1 MANDSDSHKLAL
13 KRLRDGTKL
22 VYYCDGKIYLEG
34 LKESSGIKCLCCN
47 TVVSASRFEAHAG
60 YGSRKKPYSYIY
72 VKSKNI
78 TLHELS
84 VISNGDQEHD
94 QNNDDESVLTN
105 VIDQMDAVQGEQ
117 GSGLDAVREDA
128 EIRAIKYEDDED
140 CTSCV
145 LCGDTK
151 FLAPPEF
158 GPLTIMLCDQCDR
171 EYHVDC
177 LKKHGMADLKVKPVS
192 DWFCSVHC
200 RRIYWK
206 LKQLRREEAIS
217 TLNFVDF
224 LKVRRQTTID
234 SIKLKFIN
242 STMDK
247 YRSESLVSDAVDAIL
262 DGFPSFADARDQI
275 LSLVQ
280 GTKERY
286 RGMLCMVLLVN
297 SRIVTVA
304 VFRVFSNE
312 VAELPL
318 VATIRHRRKEG
329 YFRIM
334 FDYLKNLLCL
344 LEVQKIVLPATDGA
358 LSMWEARFGF
368 RRMNDEDVSRYLKSY
383 PFIIQFPD
391 TLMLAKRI
399 PNPLELEADS
409 SQH

>member
-1 MANDSDSHKLAL
+1 MANDSGLHKLAL
-13 KRLRDGTKL
+13 KHLRDGTKL
-22 VYYCDGKIYLEG
+22 VYYCNGKIYLEG

-72 VKSKNI
+72 VKSKNV
-78 TLHELS
+78 TLNELS
-84 VISNGDQEHD
+84 ILTNGDQEHD
-94 QNNDDESVLTN
+94 QNNDYESVLTN
-105 VIDQMDAVQGEQ
+105 VNDQMDVVQGEQ
-117 GSGLDAVREDA
+117 SSGLDAVREDA
-128 EIRAIKYEDDED
+128 ETQAIKYEDDEE
-140 CTSCV
+140 CTACV

-151 FLAPPEF
+151 FLVPPEF

-177 LKKHGMADLKVKPVS
+177 LKRHGMADLKVKPVS
-192 DWFCSVHC
+192 YWFCSVHC
-200 RRIYWK
+200 RRIYWE
-206 LKQLRREEAIS
+206 LKQMCREEAIS
-217 TLNFVDF
+217 ILNFVDF
-224 LKVRRQTTID
+224 LKMRRLTTID
-234 SIKLKFIN
+234 SIKLKFVN
-242 STMDK
+242 STTDK
-247 YRSESLVSDAVDAIL
+247 YRSGSLVSDAVDAIL

-275 LSLVQ
+275 LLLVQ
-280 GTKERY
+280 GTKEPY
-286 RGMLCMVLLVN
+286 RGMRCMVLLVN

-304 VFRVFSNE
+304 VFRVFSKE

-318 VATIRHRRKEG
+318 VATIRHRQKEG

-334 FDYLKNLLCL
+334 FDYLENLLCL

-358 LSMWEARFGF
+358 QSMWQSRFGF
-368 RRMNDEDVSRYLKSY
+368 WRMNDEDVSRYLKLY

-399 PNPLELEADS
+399 PNPPEQEAGS